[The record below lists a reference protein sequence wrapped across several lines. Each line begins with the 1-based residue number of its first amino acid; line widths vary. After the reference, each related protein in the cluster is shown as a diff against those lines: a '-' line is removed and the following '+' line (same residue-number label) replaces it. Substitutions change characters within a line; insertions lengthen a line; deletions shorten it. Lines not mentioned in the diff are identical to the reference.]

1 MKKVKNPN
9 DIVASLV
16 SDYREVLGDSLVSV
30 IMYGSAV
37 THEYVPGVSDINIAV
52 VLTDDDIHHVSRSV
66 AVQRKWRRYGVATPF
81 FMTRRYIAASLDTF
95 PIEFL
100 DMQNN
105 YRVLHG
111 DDVLAGLE
119 IGHEYLRLQCEREL
133 KGAALHLR
141 RAFVQCE
148 GGERLLYELLKSSLR
163 RLLPVF
169 KALLVLG
176 GESIPRTRSDVIAA
190 VEDMYKMGA
199 SVVSE
204 VHNSDKRVLHGRY
217 QDVFE
222 RYVTVVDE
230 LVRSVD
236 SMSGATKER

>member
-9 DIVASLV
+9 DIVAKLV
-16 SDYREVLGDSLVSV
+16 ADYREVLGDSLVSV

-37 THEYVPGVSDINIAV
+37 THEYTPGVSDINIAV
-52 VLTDDDIHHVSRSV
+52 VLTDSDIVHVSRSV
-66 AVQRKWRRYGVATPF
+66 AVQRKWRDYGVAVPI
-81 FMTRRYIAASLDTF
+81 FMTQAYIVDSLDTF

-111 DDVLAGLE
+111 EDVLAGLE
-119 IGHEYLRLQCEREL
+119 IGHEHLRLQCERKL
-133 KGAALHLR
+133 RKAALHLR
-141 RAFVQCE
+141 RSYVRCD
-148 GGERLLYELLKSSLR
+148 GRERLLYDLLKTSLR
-163 RLLPVF
+163 EIIPVF

-176 GESIPRTRSDVIAA
+176 GEAIPRTRSDVIAA

-199 SVVSE
+199 SVISE
-204 VHNSDKRVLHGRY
+204 IHNSDKKTLRGRY
-217 QDVFE
+217 HTVFE
-222 RYVTVVDE
+222 RYVTVVDS

-236 SMSGATKER
+236 SMAKG